1 MRAGE
6 DGVPA
11 ALLRNRTW
19 RDVVEVLDCYRTVD
33 RWWTSEPVSRT
44 YYDLLL
50 DDGRTSTVYRD
61 HIGKAWYEQNYG

>member
-1 MRAGE
+1 VQAGE

-11 ALLRNRTW
+11 AVLRNRTW
-19 RDVVEVLDCYRTVD
+19 QSVIEVLDCYRTVD

-50 DDGRTSTVYRD
+50 DDGRTSTVYQD